1 MKRIIIRHEFFKV
14 LPFLSLTN
22 GILWTLIFDPLWC
35 LYRIKNFLFFIKWQV
50 AGGWCLDGP
59 SRRSIA
65 ADYFIPPPPP
75 HLCLAHDAVLMCWVG
90 LLADCCYCMG
100 KIAVPEIK
108 TSALHIETI
117 CLIFRISISILFFFH
132 ILR

>member
-1 MKRIIIRHEFFKV
+1 MR
-14 LPFLSLTN
+14 
-22 GILWTLIFDPLWC
+22 
-35 LYRIKNFLFFIKWQV
+35 
-50 AGGWCLDGP
+50 GWCLDGPSP

-75 HLCLAHDAVLMCWVG
+75 HLCLAHDAVLLCWVG
-90 LLADCCYCMG
+90 LCTDCCYCMG

-117 CLIFRISISILFFFH
+117 CLIFRISILKVVVVMLLLAAAPGVVEGRRF
-132 ILR
+132 

>member
-1 MKRIIIRHEFFKV
+1 M
-14 LPFLSLTN
+14 T
-22 GILWTLIFDPLWC
+22 
-35 LYRIKNFLFFIKWQV
+35 
-50 AGGWCLDGP
+50 GGWCLDGP

-108 TSALHIETI
+108 QSALHVETD
-117 CLIFRISISILFFFH
+117 LPYFSDLDFNFVFLSYPALKVVVVMLLLAAAPGVVEGFSAV
-132 ILR
+132 